1 MIIALVR
8 LSCRFLRCTS
18 QKVATSPQ
26 GYSSFKN
33 ELRSGK
39 MRTNDLRVKAEKEAL
54 RPSPHYKMQ
63 MNPPGQNY
71 HTLVSPKVEPSDSY
85 SSLAYS
91 VGNSSRDTGIASG
104 YTSNIGQ
111 HYADTPPAYRS
122 AALGKSISSEED
134 YSIQESSSSISVVPT
149 DEELYA
155 IGWAKALDPKSGNFY
170 YFTLDRKKIMWD
182 NPLPRISV
190 RGSIRG
196 V

>member
-1 MIIALVR
+1 M
-8 LSCRFLRCTS
+8 SS
-18 QKVATSPQ
+18 QQ
-26 GYSSFKN
+26 GYSSFQS
-33 ELRSGK
+33 ELQSAK
-39 MRTNDLRVKAEKEAL
+39 MNDPRVKAEKETSGSF
-54 RPSPHYKMQ
+54 RSSPHYKMQ
-63 MNPPGQNY
+63 LSHPGQSY
-71 HTLVSPKVEPSDSY
+71 HSTISPKVDSSDSY

-91 VGNSSRDTGIASG
+91 VGNSSGHTGIASG

-111 HYADTPPAYRS
+111 HYADTPSGYSKS
-122 AALGKSISSEED
+122 AALAKSASSEED
-134 YSIQESSSSISVVPT
+134 YSIQGSSSSLSVVPT

-190 RGSIRG
+190 RGSTRG

>member
-1 MIIALVR
+1 MNFQVTA
-8 LSCRFLRCTS
+8 
-18 QKVATSPQ
+18 SPQ
-26 GYSSFKN
+26 GYASFQS
-33 ELRSGK
+33 EFQSAK
-39 MRTNDLRVKAEKEAL
+39 MKTKDLRLGAAKEANGSL
-54 RPSPHYKMQ
+54 RTSAQYKMQ
-63 MNPPGQNY
+63 LSPPGQSYNS
-71 HTLVSPKVEPSDSY
+71 TVSPKVDSSDSY

-91 VGNSSRDTGIASG
+91 AGNSSGHTGIVSG

-111 HYADTPPAYRS
+111 NYADTPPSRRS
-122 AALGKSISSEED
+122 SALAKSISSEEEF
-134 YSIQESSSSISVVPT
+134 SIQESSSSLSVVPT

-182 NPLPRISV
+182 NPLPRMSV

>member
-1 MIIALVR
+1 MK
-8 LSCRFLRCTS
+8 T
-18 QKVATSPQ
+18 K
-26 GYSSFKN
+26 
-33 ELRSGK
+33 
-39 MRTNDLRVKAEKEAL
+39 DLRVKAEKDSF
-54 RPSPHYKMQ
+54 RSSHSYKMQ
-63 MNPPGQNY
+63 LSPPGQNY
-71 HTLVSPKVEPSDSY
+71 HSAAYPKVEPSESY

-91 VGNSSRDTGIASG
+91 VGTSSRDTGIASG

-122 AALGKSISSEED
+122 TAAMAKSISSEEE
-134 YSIQESSSSISVVPT
+134 YSIQESSSSLSVVPT

-170 YFTLDRKKIMWD
+170 YFTLDRKTIMWD